1 MTGANQDEL
10 PEFRESGIAAV
21 RLLQGVVYQEE
32 ERAWNVLLANE
43 SELTDYFARIGMMLA
58 IDRGEGLA
66 YLRQL
71 SDDERTGGYER
82 LPRLFRRTPLGY
94 DATLLC
100 VLLRDE
106 YRRFED
112 EDLDNDRCVVE
123 VDVLFDAWKSFLP
136 SDSDEIQL
144 RKRLSATLRRLEDL
158 KFVKLFQ
165 PEPEAWEVRK
175 LLKARL
181 PIEELENLRDR
192 LLAAE
197 RDASRPNGPEVNSQE
212 RKPLGLDEN

>member
-1 MTGANQDEL
+1 MSDADQQTL
-10 PEFRESGIAAV
+10 PEFRELGIAAV
-21 RLLQGVVYQEE
+21 RLLQGVLYEE
-32 ERAWNVLLANE
+32 DESAWNVLLANE
-43 SELTDYFARIGMMLA
+43 SELADYFVRIGLVLV

-94 DATLLC
+94 EATLLC

-123 VDVLFDAWKSFLP
+123 VDVLFDSWKSFFP
-136 SDSDEIQL
+136 ADSDELQL
-144 RKRLSATLRRLEDL
+144 RRRLASTLRRLEEL

-165 PEPEAWEVRK
+165 TEPEAWEIRK

-192 LLAAE
+192 LLVAE
-197 RDASRPNGPEVNSQE
+197 RGENNGQAEE
-212 RKPLGLDEN
+212 